1 MKTNQSA
8 GSFFFLK
15 NTKNYSRLNLKQYV
29 MDFKTFLEINLTFLS
44 SLFISYFNI
53 LAKFAN

>member
-1 MKTNQSA
+1 
-8 GSFFFLK
+8 
-15 NTKNYSRLNLKQYV
+15 